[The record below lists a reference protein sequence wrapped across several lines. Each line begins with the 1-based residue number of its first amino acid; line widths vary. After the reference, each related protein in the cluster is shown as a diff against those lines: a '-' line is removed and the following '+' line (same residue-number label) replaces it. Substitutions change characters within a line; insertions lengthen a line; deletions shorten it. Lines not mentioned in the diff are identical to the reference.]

1 MNKKFL
7 RCLAIMVVWCIVV
20 TTHCALWHG
29 MSSGAIGKTGLFA
42 SVLNFIM
49 ENVAIYFAAKKWAV
63 KEDEDR

>member
-1 MNKKFL
+1 
-7 RCLAIMVVWCIVV
+7 MVVWCIVV